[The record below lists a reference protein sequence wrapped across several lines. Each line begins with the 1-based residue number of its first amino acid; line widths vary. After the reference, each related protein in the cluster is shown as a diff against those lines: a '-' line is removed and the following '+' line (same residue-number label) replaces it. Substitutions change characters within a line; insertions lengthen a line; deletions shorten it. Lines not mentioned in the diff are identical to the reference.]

1 MSSFDNLA
9 NITKRKKMNISVT
22 EPDGLNIT
30 SMNKDDSVICH
41 SSWVGS
47 WSVYISDIAVVAVNF
62 FFSIFATLINLA
74 VIVSVKRSPV
84 LHRPFNALICSL
96 DAADFF
102 FWPYCTTGIRNM
114 ALITAHNQRPLWFR
128 ASFSSG

>member
-1 MSSFDNLA
+1 
-9 NITKRKKMNISVT
+9 MNISVT

-30 SMNKDDSVICH
+30 SMNRDDSVICH

-114 ALITAHNQRPLWFR
+114 ALITEHNQRPLWFR
-128 ASFSSG
+128 ASFSSD